1 MMGGPQSARNQI
13 VRTSFQT
20 INRYQLLDEP
30 SEKHSRVNSKQTK
43 EASINLTTNQQKCS
57 LLGKLI
63 NAETDLIKG
72 NRQSI
77 LNSIECESSSKLF
90 KITTRRQL
98 LAQKLKQNKPK
109 ITSSSKRKG
118 VLPVKLRQELESGKL
133 KIQSYDEYV
142 IKHIAERQQ
151 ARHLPSI

>member
-13 VRTSFQT
+13 VRNSFQT
-20 INRYQLLDEP
+20 INRYQSLDEP
-30 SEKHSRVNSKQTK
+30 SEKHSRVNSKQSK
-43 EASINLTTNQQKCS
+43 EASINLTTNQQKFS

-63 NAETDLIKG
+63 NAENDLIKG

-77 LNSIECESSSKLF
+77 LNSIECESSSKFF

-98 LAQKLKQNKPK
+98 LAQKLKPNKLK
-109 ITSSSKRKG
+109 NTSSPKRKG

-151 ARHLPSI
+151 NRHPPSI